1 MKTYALQ
8 HNGPNSGRVDFRVAA
23 RSLRLGRLEL
33 CLGWW
38 QQEAP
43 PPTRFY
49 FVRNKP
55 SIDRSRATTLRL
67 WRLLI
72 GYRIYDAQ
80 GR

>member
-1 MKTYALQ
+1 MKTHAIQ
-8 HNGPNSGRVDFRVAA
+8 HNGPNAGRVDFRVAA
-23 RSLRLGRLEL
+23 RSFRLGRLEF

-38 QQEAP
+38 QQEAA

-67 WRLLI
+67 WRLLL
-72 GYRIYDAQ
+72 GYRIYDA
-80 GR
+80 

>member
-1 MKTYALQ
+1 MRAHAIQ
-8 HNGPNSGRVDFRVAA
+8 HNGPNSGKVDFRVAA
-23 RSLRLGRLEL
+23 RSFRLGRIEL
-33 CLGWW
+33 CAGWW
-38 QQEAP
+38 LQSK

-72 GYRIYDAQ
+72 GYRIYP
-80 GR
+80 